1 MSSVFTKILSP
12 KPMYLSDEELLRNAY
27 LGDSAAWGIIY
38 EKISPV
44 LFMACLRYASGREQ
58 AEDFLQ
64 EGFIKAY
71 NSIHTFRGNSSL
83 QTWITRVVINTAINE
98 LKKQNRFK
106 TEDWNESFSEF
117 TEEEYLDDP
126 GFNLDNVT
134 EAMQQLPAGYRTVLN
149 MYAIDN
155 MSHAEIAETL
165 GISINTSKTQL
176 FKARKNLI
184 AILNQNNDKQK

>member
-12 KPMYLSDEELLRNAY
+12 KPMYLSEEELLRQAY
-27 LGDSAAWGIIY
+27 LGDSTAWGIIY

-44 LFMACLRYASGREQ
+44 LYTACLRYASGKEQ

-98 LKKQNRFK
+98 LKKHNRFK
-106 TEDWNESFSEF
+106 TEDLSDSLHDHS
-117 TEEEYLDDP
+117 EEEQIVDLP
-126 GFNLDNVT
+126 FKLEAVT
-134 EAMQQLPAGYRTVLN
+134 EAMQQLPVGYRTVLN

-184 AILNQNNDKQK
+184 AILNQKQ